1 MGGSATTSGEVNGVL
16 VADEAAGF
24 DGGVYATVG
33 VGAGIEL
40 RSAGPGGGEEPCTE
54 GEVVGVV
61 VADEAAGIDGG
72 AYAKTFLAGADDVQ
86 LEAGAEIRTEK
97 DGGRIVVAGSAGLA
111 EDRVDVADGGCGVG
125 LAEDRVDVVDGG
137 CAVGHTS
144 GSAATS
150 LSDDNDGHS

>member
-16 VADEAAGF
+16 VADEAVGF

-72 AYAKTFLAGADDVQ
+72 AYAETFLAGVQ
-86 LEAGAEIRTEK
+86 LKAGAEIRT
-97 DGGRIVVAGSAGLA
+97 GGRIAVAGSAGLA

>member
-1 MGGSATTSGEVNGVL
+1 MKSPAH
-16 VADEAAGF
+16 
-24 DGGVYATVG
+24 
-33 VGAGIEL
+33 
-40 RSAGPGGGEEPCTE
+40 E

-72 AYAKTFLAGADDVQ
+72 AYAETFLAGADDVQ
-86 LEAGAEIRTEK
+86 LEAGAEIRT
-97 DGGRIVVAGSAGLA
+97 GGRIAVAGSAGLA